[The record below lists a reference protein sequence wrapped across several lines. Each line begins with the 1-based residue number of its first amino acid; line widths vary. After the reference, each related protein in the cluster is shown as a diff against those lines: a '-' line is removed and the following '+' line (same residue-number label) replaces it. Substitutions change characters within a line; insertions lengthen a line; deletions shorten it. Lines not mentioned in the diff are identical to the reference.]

1 MLSRENSDVE
11 YFTHTSDTESLTKK
25 FFEEKKRSELRLKD
39 KALTATVENA
49 IDRRTRLLLFKFL
62 SAGILDS
69 IFGCV
74 STGKEANVY
83 SSVAGCNF
91 LENLEV
97 PPNMLPSVYQQDCK
111 DRVLALKVFKT
122 VALSFRDRD
131 RYIDGDIR
139 FKNGYRKGSS
149 RDMVI
154 LWTEK
159 EFRNL
164 RRLAKVG
171 LPVPFPY
178 YLKKNVIIMEFIGR
192 NHQTAPL
199 LKDVV
204 LPSNEWL
211 QLYLQV
217 CRMMRIMYRDANL
230 VHADLSEYNLM
241 YYESKLFV
249 IDVSQAVENDH
260 PSMGYFLY
268 RDCKNVCIFFK
279 SRVEED
285 AVSAKVA
292 TERKNEEGL
301 FSFSASEVFRYVLQD
316 EKKLG
321 TNFEDL
327 IGTFEDI
334 HLECDSGY
342 QKFYDSETASL
353 SSTSYSERSSSL
365 DYLSEYSSPD
375 EALREVV
382 PDGVQDTPQDCK
394 KAQRKQW
401 KKYVKEI
408 ARQKRQ
414 EKIPKKVKRRK
425 EKQKKK

>member
-1 MLSRENSDVE
+1 MLRLENLDAE
-11 YFTHTSDTESLTKK
+11 YFTGASDTDSLTENV
-25 FFEEKKRSELRLKD
+25 FEEKRRSELKLKD
-39 KALTATVENA
+39 KALTSTVENA

-62 SAGILDS
+62 STGILDN
-69 IFGCV
+69 IYGCV

-83 SSVAGCNF
+83 SSIAGCNF
-91 LENLEV
+91 LEKLE
-97 PPNMLPSVYQQDCK
+97 LPATLRHLVYEQACNNN
-111 DRVLALKVFKT
+111 VLALKIFKT

-139 FKNGYRKGSS
+139 FRKGYRKGST

-154 LWTEK
+154 LWSEK

-178 YLKKNVIIMEFIGR
+178 HLKKNVIIMEFIGR

-217 CRMMRIMYRDANL
+217 CRIMRVMYRDANL
-230 VHADLSEYNLM
+230 VHGDLSEYNLM
-241 YYESKLFV
+241 YYEGKLFV

-279 SRVEED
+279 SRVKEDIESANNVIEIKDEED
-285 AVSAKVA
+285 
-292 TERKNEEGL
+292 L
-301 FSFSASEVFRYVLQD
+301 LSFSASAVFRYVLQD
-316 EKKLG
+316 EKKTG
-321 TNFEDL
+321 SNFEDL
-327 IGTFEDI
+327 IVNFEDI
-334 HLECDSGY
+334 HLE
-342 QKFYDSETASL
+342 YDSKEEVASL
-353 SSTSYSERSSSL
+353 SSTSDDKQSNSFEVFSDYSSS
-365 DYLSEYSSPD
+365 D
-375 EALREVV
+375 EDLEDFV
-382 PDGVQDTPQDCK
+382 PETMKGTQQDLK

-401 KKYVKEI
+401 KRYVKET

-414 EKIPKKVKRRK
+414 QKIPKKVKNRK
-425 EKQKKK
+425 KKQKKKK

>member
-211 QLYLQV
+211 QLYLQSTIL
-217 CRMMRIMYRDANL
+217 CTMRVNYL
-230 VHADLSEYNLM
+230 LLM
-241 YYESKLFV
+241 FLKLLKT
-249 IDVSQAVENDH
+249 II
-260 PSMGYFLY
+260 
-268 RDCKNVCIFFK
+268 R
-279 SRVEED
+279 D